1 MPKNAI
7 LPRLSEKSYG
17 LSASGVYVV
26 DIDRRMNKHE
36 LAREL
41 EKQFKVKVI
50 KVNLS
55 NIPGKAKRSVSRK
68 GRSVKGRDQDIKK
81 AYVTLQEGHS
91 LPFFAAIEEEN
102 KKAEETQAQ
111 VEKAMQKEQAKE
123 EKTTRKRLPKLKG
136 DK

>member
-1 MPKNAI
+1 MPKIAI
-7 LPRLSEKSYG
+7 LPRLSEKSFG
-17 LSASGVYVV
+17 LSSRGVYVV

-41 EKQFKVKVI
+41 EKQFKVKVA

-68 GRSVKGRDQDIKK
+68 GRSVKGRNQDIKK
-81 AYVTLQEGHS
+81 AYVTLHEGHS
-91 LPFFAAIEEEN
+91 LPFFAAVEEEA
-102 KKAEETQAQ
+102 KKAEETQIQ

-123 EKTTRKRLPKLKG
+123 EKTTRKRLSKLKG